1 MMHPTWP
8 LRRELSVGTHAVTH
22 ILASLWGWARV
33 RAFKPHAVSSRASTC
48 CRPSIQ
54 MAWGRPGGVADTPSD
69 EEEDEAGRGIPL
81 PPMRSRREARRGV
94 GVWSPFGQVF
104 NPHGV
109 VELSLGRKPQPA
121 TIVHPPA
128 SDGAGGAKKFTAAK
142 TSSHVF
148 KESSV
153 TTLPP
158 VFKRGLGLGLGLP
171 RRSSLPPTDAPTG
184 DTPPGTRGRPARKP
198 RPIASLDTALT

>member
-1 MMHPTWP
+1 
-8 LRRELSVGTHAVTH
+8 
-22 ILASLWGWARV
+22 
-33 RAFKPHAVSSRASTC
+33 
-48 CRPSIQ
+48 

-69 EEEDEAGRGIPL
+69 EEEDEAGKGIPL
-81 PPMRSRREARRGV
+81 PSMRSRREARRGV

-128 SDGAGGAKKFTAAK
+128 SDGAGGAKKFTAANA
-142 TSSHVF
+142 SSHVF
-148 KESSV
+148 KDSSV

-158 VFKRGLGLGLGLP
+158 VFKRGLGLGLGLQPQRFP
-171 RRSSLPPTDAPTG
+171 RALLKSSEGRLVSCHAGRDHGLASSSSEPTLPNRAQIEGQSAADTDAPEGEGSLQGTMDDSAQQPPSHRRADRRYTARDTWSTG
-184 DTPPGTRGRPARKP
+184 A
-198 RPIASLDTALT
+198 